1 METRN
6 YKEIIEILSHYELK
20 SVENKEDH
28 DVLTIY
34 GGLNGN
40 GRFNEYL
47 NEVSCIIFQLVDKF
61 DLKMDDVWL
70 IDWINDCL
78 DDVFVLRIGV
88 LNV

>member
-1 METRN
+1 MKARN
-6 YKEIIEILSHYELK
+6 YKEIVEAFSHYELK

-47 NEVSCIIFQLVDKF
+47 NEVSGIVFQLVDKF

>member
-1 METRN
+1 MKARN
-6 YKEIIEILSHYELK
+6 YKEIVEALSHYELK

-47 NEVSCIIFQLVDKF
+47 NEVSSIVFQLVDKF

-70 IDWINDCL
+70 VDWINDCL